1 MQNKSTIE
9 TFAACF
15 QTWKTCQV
23 VGVYE
28 MYVGA
33 KSTIKFSKLCRI
45 FSIVSN
51 LYETSKHTGLAGV
64 IYGAQNGM
72 LANY

>member
-1 MQNKSTIE
+1 
-9 TFAACF
+9 
-15 QTWKTCQV
+15 
-23 VGVYE
+23 